1 MTNKLNLDQLCRE
14 IHADNVTAG
23 WWTDLIS
30 GESLVGKRNV
40 GEMLMLS
47 VTELSE
53 AADGID
59 LRADD
64 KLPDRC
70 MFDVEIADYVIR
82 LLDQIGSEVA
92 QGAAMPKFWD
102 QCSSPY
108 RRFSWSD
115 QLVMLVQQSARAMEH
130 HRKSRISDY
139 VQAMADGVTTAF
151 AIADANG
158 INLAEVIAE
167 KRAFNAT
174 RADHKPE
181 NRRAADGKKV

>member
-1 MTNKLNLDQLCRE
+1 MPTELNLAQLCLE
-14 IHADNVTAG
+14 IHADNVKVG
-23 WWTDLIS
+23 WWTDLTS
-30 GESLVGKRNV
+30 GESLIGKRNV

-59 LRADD
+59 LRPDD
-64 KLPDRC
+64 KLPHRC

-82 LLDQIGSEVA
+82 LLDLIGSEVT
-92 QGAAMPKFWD
+92 QGAAMPVFYD
-102 QCSSPY
+102 QCSSFY
-108 RRFSWSD
+108 RIFSWSD
-115 QLVMLVQQSARAMEH
+115 QLLMLVQRSAQAMEH
-130 HRKSRISDY
+130 HRKSWISDY